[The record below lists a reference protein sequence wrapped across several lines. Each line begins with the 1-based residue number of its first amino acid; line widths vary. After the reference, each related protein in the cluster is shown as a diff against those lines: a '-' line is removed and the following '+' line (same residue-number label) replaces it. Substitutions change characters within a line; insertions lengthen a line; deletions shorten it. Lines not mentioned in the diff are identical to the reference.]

1 MKTKI
6 LSIISMLLLM
16 TISDINAQIDNLTN
30 LSPEWIRVAAR
41 NAGTDGTDAVVY
53 NPAGAVKLE
62 DGFHIAIG
70 NQSLFRKP
78 SHEYDLGFGTQKHTQ
93 DGVDA
98 LLPSLYMS
106 YNKNNWAVTGGV
118 FVSGGGATA
127 NYSSGSINTDMIGFG
142 ALMSA
147 SGLYTRAGDQF
158 MEGSSYYLTTMLGT
172 SYEVSEMFSVGANI
186 RYVTAKN
193 TAKAGVTLTD
203 SPFDLPDV
211 PLAYEAE
218 EDATGL
224 GASIGIFFTP
234 NEQLAISARYDM
246 NVALEFT
253 TDLKTDDIGIS
264 TDGEKNNRDLPAVLA
279 TGISYKWNDRFTTL
293 ADFNYYFQ
301 TGADWG
307 TTEIAGTMEENSE
320 MAGNAASYAIGIEYG
335 ITDYLI
341 YSLGT
346 VYSNFAFENQD
357 GYYTNFGAF
366 ETVPA
371 NNTSINTGF
380 KFQLNPRIAINAG
393 YAHTMWQK
401 DQNVKALNLAPADV
415 DVTTNNRMSTVAF
428 GVDIRL

>member
-1 MKTKI
+1 
-6 LSIISMLLLM
+6 
-16 TISDINAQIDNLTN
+16 
-30 LSPEWIRVAAR
+30 
-41 NAGTDGTDAVVY
+41 
-53 NPAGAVKLE
+53 
-62 DGFHIAIG
+62 
-70 NQSLFRKP
+70 
-78 SHEYDLGFGTQKHTQ
+78 
-93 DGVDA
+93 
-98 LLPSLYMS
+98 
-106 YNKNNWAVTGGV
+106 
-118 FVSGGGATA
+118 
-127 NYSSGSINTDMIGFG
+127 
-142 ALMSA
+142 
-147 SGLYTRAGDQF
+147 
-158 MEGSSYYLTTMLGT
+158 
-172 SYEVSEMFSVGANI
+172 MFSVGANI

-193 TAKAGVTLTD
+193 TTKAGVTLTD

-224 GASIGIFFTP
+224 GASIGVFFTP
-234 NEQLAISARYDM
+234 NDQLAISARYDM
-246 NVALEFT
+246 SVALEFT

-301 TGADWG
+301 TSADWG

-320 MAGNAASYAIGIEYG
+320 MAGNASSYAIGIEYG

-346 VYSNFAFENQD
+346 VYSNFAFVNQE